1 MVECRKENLQ
11 LSNTQLKKPKT
22 AVKNKTGTTLFKLF
36 EWNDLPHE
44 LLFTGRQRSKFRK
57 TFKNNNSTYL
67 KLSRAH
73 IPKII

>member
-22 AVKNKTGTTLFKLF
+22 AVKNKTGTTLFKPF
-36 EWNDLPHE
+36 GWNDLPHE

-57 TFKNNNSTYL
+57 TFNNNNSTYL